1 MIQRFLQESI
11 RFIKNT
17 ISHFLQWFLYKYET
31 QSVASSVKKL
41 GNGYIVSSSLSL
53 QTRLQ
58 LGRIFRPFSIEKI
71 TLIYQEILKQYGVL
85 VGGNNKWI
93 WLPEDF
99 EKDIQTLNPTNCPL
113 KSKALMACCKWIK
126 NIHQNI

>member
-17 ISHFLQWFLYKYET
+17 ISHFLRWLLYKCET

-53 QTRLQ
+53 QARLR
-58 LGRIFRPFSIEKI
+58 LGRTFRPFSIEKI
-71 TLIYQEILKQYGVL
+71 TSIYQEILEQYGVL
-85 VGGNNKWI
+85 VGESNKWI

-99 EKDIQTLNPTNCPL
+99 EKDIQTLNPINCPL
-113 KSKALMACCKWIK
+113 KSKALLACCKWIK
-126 NIHQNI
+126 NVHRNV